1 MERSSHVTGLPD
13 GYRVNMPVLLQCLL
27 QFEDS
32 KDLVPG
38 ASPSPAGIYR
48 SKDKTTIRANSSCFT
63 STGSKHQMGYCHHF
77 VSLFIIIIVQ

>member
-1 MERSSHVTGLPD
+1 
-13 GYRVNMPVLLQCLL
+13 MPVLLQCLL

-48 SKDKTTIRANSSCFT
+48 SKDKTTTFFCIRANSSCFT
-63 STGSKHQMGYCHHF
+63 STGSKNQMGYCHHF